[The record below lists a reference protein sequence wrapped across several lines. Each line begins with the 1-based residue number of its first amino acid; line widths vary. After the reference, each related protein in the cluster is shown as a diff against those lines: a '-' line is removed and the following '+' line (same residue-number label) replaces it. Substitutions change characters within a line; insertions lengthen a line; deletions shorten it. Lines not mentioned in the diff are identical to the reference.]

1 MPKYQILRTHAG
13 KCTAFYHPAFESAA
27 LAEWIF
33 NASDSPA
40 LDADKMAISS
50 TEISEN
56 LQNSGEQNAY
66 EPECKIK
73 REIYRKELNQAL
85 GHNNNSPT
93 MRSKES
99 KVSKAILAIC
109 KKKVNKKQ
117 KIVQNKFKYIMMMGV
132 GAKKEVRQRMPGR
145 KRKKIFFENEKRPDI
160 FAVVIID
167 RPDIIYLNA
176 RGNPKGLIVL
186 IKSLEKK

>member
-1 MPKYQILRTHAG
+1 MQKYQILRTHAG

-33 NASDSPA
+33 KASDSSA

-56 LQNSGEQNAY
+56 LQKSGEQNAY

-117 KIVQNKFKYIMMMGV
+117 KNSSK
-132 GAKKEVRQRMPGR
+132 
-145 KRKKIFFENEKRPDI
+145 
-160 FAVVIID
+160 
-167 RPDIIYLNA
+167 
-176 RGNPKGLIVL
+176 
-186 IKSLEKK
+186 

>member
-33 NASDSPA
+33 KASDSSA

-132 GAKKEVRQRMPGR
+132 GAKKRGGANGCQGGR
-145 KRKKIFFENEKRPDI
+145 EKRFSLRTKKGRI
-160 FAVVIID
+160 FL
-167 RPDIIYLNA
+167 RL
-176 RGNPKGLIVL
+176 
-186 IKSLEKK
+186 